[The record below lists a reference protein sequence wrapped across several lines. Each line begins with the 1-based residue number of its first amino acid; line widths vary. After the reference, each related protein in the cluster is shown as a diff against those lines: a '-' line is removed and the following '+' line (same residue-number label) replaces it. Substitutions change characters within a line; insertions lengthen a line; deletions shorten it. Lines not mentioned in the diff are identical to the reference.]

1 MSKAAIDLYFWPTP
15 NGFKASIMLEE
26 CALPYRVHLID
37 ITKGDQF
44 APDFLSVSPNNKI
57 PALVDPDGPDG
68 EPIAIFESGA
78 ILQYLGRKSRRFYP
92 HDEKARIDVKQW
104 LFWQVGGLGPMAGQC
119 HHFRNYAVEK
129 IPYAIDRYVNETNR
143 LYGVLDDHL
152 TGRDFVA
159 GAYSIADMAIY
170 PWTKLWKNQ
179 GQDIEDFPNIK
190 AWMARVGERPAV
202 TRGMAVSRDA
212 WSSTSLAEDRKAQS
226 VLFGQTRDSGKD
238 TRRSGKNKT

>member
-1 MSKAAIDLYFWPTP
+1 MAHSTVDLYFWPTP

-26 CALPYRVHLID
+26 CALAYRVHLID

-44 APDFLSVSPNNKI
+44 APEFLELSPNNKI
-57 PALVDPDGPDG
+57 PALCDPNGPG
-68 EPIAIFESGA
+68 GKPTSIFESGA
-78 ILQYLGRKSRRFYP
+78 ILQYLGRKMGQFYP
-92 HDEKARIDVKQW
+92 EDEAARIEVEQW
-104 LFWQVGGLGPMAGQC
+104 LFWQMAGLGPMAGQC
-119 HHFRNYAVEK
+119 HHFRNYAPEK

-143 LYGVLDDHL
+143 LYGVLEDRL

-159 GAYSIADMAIY
+159 GTYSIADMAIY

-190 AWMARVGERPAV
+190 NWLARVAERPGV

-212 WSSTSLAEDRKAQS
+212 WSSQSLAEDKQAHS
-226 VLFGQTRDSGKD
+226 VLFGQTRRGGRKSGQ
-238 TRRSGKNKT
+238 S

>member
-1 MSKAAIDLYFWPTP
+1 MAEALIDLYFWPTP

-26 CALPYRVHLID
+26 CALAYQVNMID

-44 APDFLSVSPNNKI
+44 APEFLKVSPNNKI
-57 PALVDPDGPDG
+57 PAIQDPVGPDG
-68 EPIAIFESGA
+68 KPVSIFESGA
-78 ILQYLGRKSRRFYP
+78 ILNYLARKTGKFVPPDDR
-92 HDEKARIDVKQW
+92 ARSEVEQW

-143 LYGVLDDHL
+143 LYGVLDDRL
-152 TGRDFVA
+152 ADRDFVA
-159 GAYSIADMAIY
+159 GNYSIADMAIY

-179 GQDIEDFPNIK
+179 GQDIEDFPHIK

-202 TRGMAVSRDA
+202 ARGMAVSRDA
-212 WSSTSLAEDRKAQS
+212 WSSQSLADDKHAQS
-226 VLFGQTRDSGKD
+226 VLFGQTRASGKE
-238 TRRSGKNKT
+238 TRLSGKKK